1 MQRTDSLE
9 KTLMLGKIEGRRRR
23 EQQKIRWLDGITDL
37 MDMSLNKLQELVMD
51 CSTPG
56 FPVLHYL
63 LDLLKLMSIELVKP
77 LNHFILCCSLLLL
90 PSIFPSIR
98 VFSNDLISLGLTGL
112 ISLLSKSQGSS
123 PIPWLKSI
131 NSSVL
136 SLLCGPA
143 LTSIHDYWKNRSF
156 DCMDLCQQSDVSAF

>member
-1 MQRTDSLE
+1 
-9 KTLMLGKIEGRRRR
+9 
-23 EQQKIRWLDGITDL
+23 
-37 MDMSLNKLQELVMD
+37 MD
-51 CSTPG
+51 CSLPG

-98 VFSNDLISLGLTGL
+98 VFSNDLIFLGLTGL

-143 LTSIHDYWKNRSF
+143 LTSIHGKTKALTLPTFVGKVTSLLFNMLSRFVIDFLPRSK
-156 DCMDLCQQSDVSAF
+156 CLLISWQ